1 MMDDEAEKVYRESP
15 LGVWVSVYRGRER
28 NFGSVTGGASGVAV
42 VASAVFGVVWVVM
55 MMEVSRR

>member
-1 MMDDEAEKVYRESP
+1 MGIGLSGSRKEF
-15 LGVWVSVYRGRER
+15 W
-28 NFGSVTGGASGVAV
+28 FGDQGASDVAV